1 VNHVRHC
8 GIYDASQ
15 LEVTLIGAGGIG
27 ALAGITLAKM
37 GIPYMKVWDDD
48 IVSPENLPTQFHRVF
63 DVESPKV
70 IALANAVNEYSDET
84 KVFTVFN
91 RITGDLQEDHKDVVL
106 APVIISAVDSINA
119 RKDIW
124 EVVKSLPFLWYLDA
138 RMGAENFILY
148 TVRRGDHD
156 WYDDALSRQDESAVA
171 DLPCTAKA
179 TIYCSALSAAYI
191 GRTVRMIA
199 TGVTPPKLVIVDLI
213 NDVLTRI
220 D

>member
-8 GIYDASQ
+8 GIFDASQ

-48 IVSPENLPTQFHRVF
+48 VVSPENLPTQFFKVF
-63 DVESPKV
+63 DVESYKV
-70 IALANAVNEYSDET
+70 LALNETIHEYSDEIEVHPVAARVEPGIST
-84 KVFTVFN
+84 
-91 RITGDLQEDHKDVVL
+91 DAVL

-119 RKDIW
+119 RKGIW

-138 RMGAENFILY
+138 RMGAENFMLY
-148 TVRRGDHD
+148 TVRRGNHQ
-156 WYDDALSRQDESAVA
+156 WYDEALARQDENAVEE
-171 DLPCTAKA
+171 LPCTAKA
-179 TIYCSALSAAYI
+179 TIYTSAISAGMI

-199 TGVTPPKLVIVDLI
+199 TGITPPKIVTFDI
-213 NDVLTRI
+213 MNDVLMRI